1 MDKLKKVILQKIS
14 EDKQKYSMKGRSRKE
29 VVKTSVYDKL
39 DWFEKYTMKKSN
51 KLLPDFADK
60 ATSYIIAG
68 D

>member
-39 DWFEKYTMKKSN
+39 DWFEKYTMKKVIN
-51 KLLPDFADK
+51 CCLNLQIKLHH
-60 ATSYIIAG
+60 I
-68 D
+68 